1 MRRHGHSQWAGLVA
15 AALALGAW
23 AGGAEAA
30 ESSNPVQAQVLRKT
44 RLDAE
49 ALAAIRERTRALVQA
64 LQEDAATQERSVE
77 GTVQAIR
84 GDTLYV
90 RTAPDGEPVVV
101 PLEVRPS
108 TRLIGHG
115 ARKSPV
121 RRPAPS
127 PAQAL
132 RLQLEEGAPVRAR
145 FTVSAQAGET
155 RNVATSVQALPEPP
169 PEPPPP
175 APPPAQR

>member
-1 MRRHGHSQWAGLVA
+1 MTGHGHRQRAGLGA
-15 AALALGAW
+15 AALALGALL
-23 AGGAEAA
+23 GGAQAA
-30 ESSNPVQAQVLRKT
+30 ESPNPVQAQALRKA

-64 LQEDAATQERSVE
+64 LQQDAAVQERSLE

-90 RTAPDGEPVVV
+90 RTGPDAEPLVV

-108 TRLIGHG
+108 TRVIGPG
-115 ARKSPV
+115 ARK
-121 RRPAPS
+121 
-127 PAQAL
+127 AL

-145 FTVSAQAGET
+145 FTVSAEGGEA
-155 RNVATSVQALPEPP
+155 RNVATRVQALPQAP

-175 APPPAQR
+175 AAPPAQR